1 MPYPRSRYNGFGRN
15 GPGCN
20 RRLRE
25 RRLWWS
31 RRGHYYAPPPFD
43 LRRAELSGR
52 RAERFECACS
62 VPTTYGSVRGTA
74 ERGSSSDVPS
84 RTCYR
89 GGSVLLRPAV
99 NTKAC
104 RFYSFPATLRG
115 RQEAS
120 GRNARVCGRPAY
132 WRAIAM
138 RIASSGE
145 TRWSEFS
152 AASAMASWTPLTR
165 PLKAL
170 PREP

>member
-1 MPYPRSRYNGFGRN
+1 MDQAATAAFVNDVSGGAAAGTITRRRCLTFGA
-15 GPGCN
+15 P
-20 RRLRE
+20 
-25 RRLWWS
+25 S
-31 RRGHYYAPPPFD
+31 YRGGAPND
-43 LRRAELSGR
+43 LNALAAFRRATDQSGGR
-52 RAERFECACS
+52 
-62 VPTTYGSVRGTA
+62 P
-74 ERGSSSDVPS
+74 RGSSSDVPS

-99 NTKAC
+99 DTKAC

-115 RQEAS
+115 PQEAS

-145 TRWSEFS
+145 TRCSEFS